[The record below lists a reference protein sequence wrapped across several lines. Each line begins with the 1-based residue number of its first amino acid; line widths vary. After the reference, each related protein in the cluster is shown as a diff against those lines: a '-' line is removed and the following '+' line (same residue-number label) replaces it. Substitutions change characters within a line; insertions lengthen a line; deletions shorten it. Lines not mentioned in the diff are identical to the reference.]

1 MSVGFWI
8 FPLIVTVVGALL
20 ASRVPTGGDYNFMP
34 GLAWMAWAVVS
45 AIVWMM
51 WLFSWLF

>member
-1 MSVGFWI
+1 MYVGFWI
-8 FPLIVTVVGALL
+8 FPTLVTIIGAIL

-34 GLAWMAWAVVS
+34 GLAWLAWAVVS

-51 WLFSWLF
+51 YGVSWLF